1 MGLDAPPRLA
11 APGLSRPRREAGV
24 TRRPA
29 RPQDRPSRL
38 KLWLRRR
45 RALLRPAALGLAG
58 LGLLAA
64 VGAGIW
70 AADPAGRARALVEG
84 FGDLGA
90 GLGIS
95 IQEVVLE
102 GRQNTPIDMIRAALG
117 VSRGDP
123 LLGFSLQGARER
135 LESIAW
141 VHRAHVERRLPGSL
155 VIRLEERQPFAIW
168 QQDGRFVVI
177 DRDGRVVARDRLDQF
192 GPLPL
197 IVGAGADRGAA
208 ALHDLLRAEPEIAV
222 RVQAMVRIGERRWN
236 LKLHNGAD
244 VLLPEGA
251 EAAAIARL
259 AELQREQRLLDRPLL
274 AIDLRLPDR
283 MVLRQPPAPAPE
295 PARPAAGARRD
306 RG

>member
-11 APGLSRPRREAGV
+11 APTVSSRPRRDASL
-24 TRRPA
+24 TRRPSA
-29 RPQDRPSRL
+29 PQDRPSRL

-45 RALLRPAALGLAG
+45 RALLKPAALGLVA
-58 LGLLAA
+58 LGLCGVAA
-64 VGAGIW
+64 AAIW
-70 AADPAGRARALVEG
+70 AADPAGRARSMVEG
-84 FGDLGA
+84 MGDIGLDLGM
-90 GLGIS
+90 S
-95 IQEVVLE
+95 VQEVVLE

-123 LLGFSLQGARER
+123 LLGFSLEAARER

-141 VHRAHVERRLPGSL
+141 IQRAQIERRLPGSL
-155 VIRLEERQPFAIW
+155 IIHLEERQPFAIW

-197 IVGAGADRGAA
+197 VVGTGADRTAA
-208 ALHDLLRAEPEIAV
+208 ALYDLLHAQPDIAA

-244 VLLPEGA
+244 VMLPEGA
-251 EAAAIARL
+251 EAAAITRL
-259 AELQREQRLLDRPLL
+259 AELQRDQKLLDRPLL
-274 AIDLRLPDR
+274 AIDMRLPDR
-283 MVLRQPPAPAPE
+283 LVLRQSPAPQEAPR
-295 PARPAAGARRD
+295 ATTSRRD

>member
-11 APGLSRPRREAGV
+11 APSVSSRPRRDAAL

-29 RPQDRPSRL
+29 RAQDRPSRL

-45 RALLRPAALGLAG
+45 RALLRPAALGLAA
-58 LGLLAA
+58 LGLVGA

-70 AADPAGRARALVEG
+70 AADPAGRARALMEG
-84 FGDLGA
+84 FGDLGLN
-90 GLGIS
+90 LGMS

-123 LLGFSLQGARER
+123 LLGFSLESARER

-141 VHRAHVERRLPGSL
+141 VQRARIERRLPGSL
-155 VIRLEERQPFAIW
+155 IIHLEERQPFAIW

-197 IVGAGADRGAA
+197 VVGAGADRGAA
-208 ALHDLLRAEPEIAV
+208 ALYDLLRAQPEIAG

-251 EAAAIARL
+251 EAAAITRL
-259 AELQREQRLLDRPLL
+259 AELQQEQRLLDRPLL
-274 AIDLRLPDR
+274 AIDMRLPDR
-283 MVLRQPPAPAPE
+283 LVLRQQPPPQEAPRAAPN
-295 PARPAAGARRD
+295 RRD